1 MKNSEKEVERS
12 FLEFL
17 ALQNK
22 FAENKDIDQ
31 AAIDLEEN
39 MNEENFEKFLKLKKE
54 SLNKN

>member
-1 MKNSEKEVERS
+1 
-12 FLEFL
+12 LEFL
-17 ALQNK
+17 DLQNK

-31 AAIDLEEN
+31 AAVDLEEN

>member
-1 MKNSEKEVERS
+1 MLS

-17 ALQNK
+17 ELQNK
-22 FAENKDIDQ
+22 FTENKDIDK